1 MFIRSKPFSKE
12 TQKVRVQ
19 IIENVR
25 NGAKISQRIIRHVG
39 VAHDAEEEAKMR
51 QYAVELIAK
60 IKQSRE
66 DEIGQGRLFDHYG
79 PSKPG
84 RPAKK
89 DISKILTV
97 DQVVLKD
104 LKETK
109 RIVEGVHD
117 VGGHVYQQLGFNQL
131 LGRKRDQAILQ
142 DIVLSR
148 MVSPESKMGL
158 QKLLCEQFDKHH
170 SLDSIYRMM
179 DKIYPNIQRIKELC
193 FFGSK
198 SLIPNQEVRVA
209 FFDVT
214 TLYFE
219 SVEVDELRQFGY
231 SKDHRFNTTQVVLA
245 LATNEDGLPLGY
257 ELFSGNTAE
266 VKTLLKAIDN
276 WKSYLNIKELCFIA
290 DRAMFSKENLMVLD
304 KSGYKYVIAA
314 KLRGVGKKLQTEI
327 LSEDN
332 YEPTIL
338 GNELAWIGE
347 FSYEGKRLITSYKS
361 SRARHDAKER
371 NVILEKIAKTL
382 GKQEGSSKKLVTN
395 SGVKKFTSITDS
407 KAMIDESKIA
417 LDAAWDGLHG
427 VITNDFNI
435 KATHAIAMYARLW
448 VIEESFRINKHNL
461 EMRPIFHWTKERIES
476 HMALCYM
483 SFTIL
488 RHIEYKVALLQK
500 ISPREIMKLLLSVQ
514 ASILEHKVTKDQYR
528 LPGVT
533 KNEAR
538 KIYRAFNLTRN
549 YDPEIYLN

>member
-12 TQKVRVQ
+12 TSKVRVQ

-25 NGAKISQRIIRHVG
+25 NGTKVSQHIVRHVG

-51 QYAVELIAK
+51 QYALELIAK

-66 DEIGQGRLFDHYG
+66 DAIGQGKLFDNYG

-84 RPAKK
+84 RPPKK
-89 DISKILTV
+89 DISQILSV
-97 DQVVLKD
+97 DQVRLKD
-104 LKETK
+104 LRETK
-109 RIVEGVHD
+109 RVVEGVHD
-117 VGGHVYQQLGFNQL
+117 VGGHVYQQLGFNKL
-131 LGRKRDQAILQ
+131 LDRKRDQEILQ
-142 DIVLSR
+142 DIVLCR

-158 QKLLCEQFDKHH
+158 QKLLSEQFDRDHN
-170 SLDSIYRMM
+170 LDSIYRMM
-179 DKIYPNIQRIKELC
+179 DKIYPNIDRIKELS
-193 FFGSK
+193 FLGSK
-198 SLIPNQEVRVA
+198 NLIANQEVRVA

-219 SVEVDELRQFGY
+219 SVAVDELRKFGY

-266 VKTLLKAIDN
+266 VKTLLIAIEN

-290 DRAMFSKENLMVLD
+290 DRAMFSKENIMELD
-304 KSGYKYVIAA
+304 SSGYKYIIAA
-314 KLRGVGKKLQTEI
+314 KLRSVSQKLQAEI
-327 LSEDN
+327 LSADN

-361 SRARHDAKER
+361 ARARHDEKER
-371 NVILEKIAKTL
+371 NVVLEKIAKTL
-382 GKQEGSSKKLVTN
+382 GQREGSSKKLITN
-395 SGVKKFTSITDS
+395 SGVKKYTSIANS
-407 KAMIDESKIA
+407 IAIIDENKIA

-427 VITNDFNI
+427 VITNDVNI
-435 KATHAIAMYARLW
+435 KASDTIAMYARLW

-476 HMALCYM
+476 HIALCYM

-488 RHIEYKVALLQK
+488 RHIEYKVSLLQK
-500 ISPREIMKLLLSVQ
+500 ISPKEIMRLLLSVQ
-514 ASILEHKVTKDQYR
+514 ASILEHQVTKDQYR

-549 YDPEIYLN
+549 YEPEIYLS